1 MSKLEHARKTLSA
14 VLDRVVYDFS
24 SGSLI
29 LSLGF
34 KLETRDQIHYST
46 CRLPLERDSSGD

>member
-29 LSLGF
+29 LTLGL
-34 KLETRDQIHYST
+34 KLEIRDQIT
-46 CRLPLERDSSGD
+46 TPLVDSL